1 MYNIFI
7 FFYINLKIIKNSSKP
22 NTIVCYLCKRKQIL
36 DINNF
41 QLFINYDM
49 IFKIGEVFVLNV
61 IKRCKKCERYMT
73 CDETAIIHKAFNC
86 NGILEK
92 INIPCD
98 DMYTIEDIST
108 DKDFIQAMIDLKEN
122 DIIEYNIKI
131 SQFKTQLQQQ
141 KSSKAQTDNTP
152 RCPHCKSTNIKPIS
166 TINRGASIAMWGM
179 FSKKINKSFECKNCG
194 YTW

>member
-1 MYNIFI
+1 MNF
-7 FFYINLKIIKNSSKP
+7 
-22 NTIVCYLCKRKQIL
+22 VVKQ
-36 DINNF
+36 
-41 QLFINYDM
+41 
-49 IFKIGEVFVLNV
+49 
-61 IKRCKKCERYMT
+61 CKKCKEIMGACRP
-73 CDETAIIHKAFNC
+73 ESLKHTANNC
-86 NGILEK
+86 NGELEEL
-92 INIPCD
+92 NISGD
-98 DMYTIEDIST
+98 ELSIIEDIST

-141 KSSKAQTDNTP
+141 KSSKAQTDNAP